1 MSEAVQVAFISGFF
15 NVLCVLIGILFRDEY

>member
-15 NVLCVLIGILFRDEY
+15 NVFCVLIGILFRDEN

>member
-15 NVLCVLIGILFRDEY
+15 NVLCVLIGILFRAED